1 MTKQGIR
8 EPYFEITVGKSL
20 LSMEDLFYVDN
31 IKIEDTKEDADKCEF
46 TVADPNYEYCDIY
59 TEEKSIRVILGY
71 LDGKKYVFIGKISTV
86 TVKYPE
92 DGIPKLQVVCTSR
105 VKELMET
112 QENTLYEQMT
122 ASQIAEKIAGKYGL
136 KAEVDATKTQFPFV
150 MQTGVTDAALLRK
163 LSRKANRIFKVRKN
177 TLKFYKEDPVKEASK
192 IFYYREE
199 DHSITNCEIKFKT
212 ETKARG
218 VSGSNLNE
226 REGSTVEAEADGAAV
241 AGSEGT
247 VDAAEKMDFG
257 ESADYD
263 DDSGSLPWEG
273 TP

>member
-1 MTKQGIR
+1 MG
-8 EPYFEITVGKSL
+8 
-20 LSMEDLFYVDN
+20 DLFYVDN
-31 IKIEDTKEDADKCEF
+31 LKIEDTKEDADKCEF
-46 TVADPNYEYCDIY
+46 TVADYEYKYSDIY
-59 TEEKSIRVILGY
+59 TEEKSIRVVLGY

-92 DGIPKLQVVCTSR
+92 DGIPRLQVVCISR

-112 QENTLYEQMT
+112 QENTLYEKMT

-150 MQTGVTDAALLRK
+150 MQTGVTDAAILRK

-177 TLKFYKEDPVKEASK
+177 TLKFYKEDPTKEEK
-192 IFYYREE
+192 NIYYYREE

-226 REGSTVEAEADGAAV
+226 REGSAVEAEADGANV
-241 AGSEGT
+241 AGSEST
-247 VDAAEKMDFG
+247 VDAAGTLTRDESVDFNS
-257 ESADYD
+257 EE
-263 DDSGSLPWEG
+263 GSLPWGG